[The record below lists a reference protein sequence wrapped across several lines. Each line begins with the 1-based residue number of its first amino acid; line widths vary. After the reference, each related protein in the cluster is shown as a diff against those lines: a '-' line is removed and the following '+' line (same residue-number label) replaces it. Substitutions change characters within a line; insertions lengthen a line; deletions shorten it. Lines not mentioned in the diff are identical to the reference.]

1 MLRDYSNEY
10 LPDTMAKLLRAL
22 LYRMNLPEGEAEDV
36 VSRIKERKMA
46 KLFENVKMDIQ
57 AERRERAEVEKKLE
71 ETAKNLEIYKLISKM
86 TVKGSSENEIK
97 VELMRKF
104 SLSEELA
111 EREYKK
117 VLEEE

>member
-1 MLRDYSNEY
+1 
-10 LPDTMAKLLRAL
+10 
-22 LYRMNLPEGEAEDV
+22 MNLPEGETEDV

-57 AERRERAEVEKKLE
+57 AERRERAEAEEKLEEVEKKLE